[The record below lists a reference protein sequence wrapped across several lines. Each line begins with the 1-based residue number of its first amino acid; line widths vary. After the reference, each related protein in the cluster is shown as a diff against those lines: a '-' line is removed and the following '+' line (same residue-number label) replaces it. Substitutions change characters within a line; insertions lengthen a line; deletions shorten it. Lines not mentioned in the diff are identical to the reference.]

1 MTQEELFAEI
11 PMEKFDLLS
20 REELII
26 FAKGERDL
34 RIQLQKEVKR
44 LAALSEELKQKSFFV
59 KQWYKNLWFSA
70 KMYYEFF
77 YWVCINFMQLS
88 LWDMCG
94 MHPHILP
101 KKVLINY

>member
-1 MTQEELFAEI
+1 MTQEKLFAEI
-11 PMEKFDLLS
+11 PVERFDLLS

-59 KQWYKNLWFSA
+59 
-70 KMYYEFF
+70 EE
-77 YWVCINFMQLS
+77 
-88 LWDMCG
+88 
-94 MHPHILP
+94 P
-101 KKVLINY
+101 